1 MSHEQGSWLPR
12 LKKHE
17 NKSPKS
23 PKLPKPAKPLY
34 LAIADAIADD
44 IALGRLSTG
53 QRLPAQREL
62 ADKLGINFTTV
73 GRAYVEAQRRGLI
86 DSTVG
91 KGSFVCGHRR
101 PSVPQALIA
110 GPVLDMTMNMPPEP
124 ESERVHEAMREGFV
138 AIAGSIDQL
147 TRYQDFGGSVQDCEA
162 GHLWLRRRG
171 IDADPSLVIVVPG
184 AQCGLLAALTSLA
197 PPGSSICCEAL
208 TYPGLRALAKQLGIR
223 LIGLPTDSEGIDAV
237 AFAGACA
244 QYAPKALYCVPT
256 LNNPTTQTI
265 STGRRHAL
273 AEVARHYDVPIIED
287 DPYGMLETHAPAP
300 IAHHAPERTIY
311 IAGLSKTLSAG
322 LRVGY
327 MVAPSISVRARLVS
341 AIRATTVMASPI
353 TAALA
358 TRWITDGTA
367 DIMLAAIRKET
378 AARARLA
385 ARLLPTDAAMVHPEA
400 FHVWLKLPEGWIATD
415 FAAQMNASGVGVVAS
430 PAFAV
435 SAHPPEAVRICLGGP
450 LTREQ
455 VSDALKLLAQLVGSP
470 QRVLPAVI

>member
-1 MSHEQGSWLPR
+1 VRLKPARILDMHHEHAPWAPR
-12 LKKHE
+12 LKKTADR
-17 NKSPKS
+17 
-23 PKLPKPAKPLY
+23 KPVY

-44 IALGRLSTG
+44 VALGRLSTG
-53 QRLPAQREL
+53 QRLPPQREL
-62 ADKLGINFTTV
+62 AQRLGIDFTTV
-73 GRAYVEAQRRGLI
+73 ARAYVEAQRRGLI
-86 DSTVG
+86 ESKVG
-91 KGSFVCGHRR
+91 RGSFVSGHRR
-101 PSVPQALIA
+101 PSVPRALVA
-110 GPVLDMTMNMPPEP
+110 GPVVDMTMNMPPEP
-124 ESERVHEAMREGFV
+124 DIERVNEAMREGYK
-138 AIAGSIDQL
+138 ALAGEIEHF
-147 TRYQDFGGSVQDCEA
+147 TRYQDFGGSVRDCEA

-171 IDADPSLVIVVPG
+171 LDTDPSQVIVVPG

-197 PPGSSICCEAL
+197 PPGSLICCEEI
-208 TYPGLRALAKQLGIR
+208 TYPGMRALAKLLGIR

-256 LNNPTTQTI
+256 LNNPTTVT
-265 STGRRHAL
+265 TTAARRRAL

-287 DPYGMLETHAPAP
+287 DPYGLLEPDAPPP
-300 IAHHAPERTIY
+300 IAHFAPERTIY

-322 LRVGY
+322 LRVAY
-327 MVAPSISVRARLVS
+327 MTAPSAAVRARLVS
-341 AIRATTVMASPI
+341 AIRSTTVMTSPI

-378 AARARLA
+378 TARARIA
-385 ARLLPTDAAMVHPEA
+385 MRLLPPEAAMVHLDS
-400 FHVWLKLPEGWIATD
+400 FHVWLRLPDGWIATD

-450 LTREQ
+450 LTRDQ
-455 VSDALKLLAQLVGSP
+455 VSGALKLLAQVVAAP
-470 QRVLPAVI
+470 RDVAPAVI